1 MKIFVSKINESWIV
15 DRVRNEWIEN
25 NKEISTN
32 SIRNADIIWIVAPWL
47 WKKIPIRHLKN
58 KIVVCSMYHL
68 DGSIEE
74 IKDFTERDQ
83 YVDYYH
89 VISKKT
95 EKQISDLTTKKI
107 SSIPFWVDEN
117 LFFKIEN
124 KHNLRDE
131 LRLENKK
138 FYIGS
143 FQRDTEGSDLTS
155 PKLIKGP
162 DRFIKIVESK
172 FKTDPNI
179 EVVLTGKRRQY
190 VISELTKLG
199 IPFKY
204 FEMVDSKLLNKLYNI
219 LDLYIVSSRI
229 EGGPQAIIEC
239 GLSKT
244 PIISTDVGVAREIL
258 SPKSIFD
265 MSNYDKAL
273 PDIKV
278 AYKNSLEYN
287 LVNGQKLFRNMFSE
301 VEKLFF

>member
-1 MKIFVSKINESWIV
+1 MKIFISKINESWII
-15 DRVRNEWIEN
+15 DRVRKEWIQN
-25 NKEISTN
+25 NKSITARY
-32 SIRNADIIWIVAPWL
+32 IRNADVIWIIAPWL
-47 WKKIPIRHLKN
+47 WKNIPKKYLKN
-58 KIVVCSMYHL
+58 KIVVCSIYHL
-68 DGSIEE
+68 DGSNHETKE
-74 IKDFTERDQ
+74 FLDRDK

-95 EKQISDLTTKKI
+95 EKQISNLTTKKI
-107 SSIPFWVDEN
+107 NSIPFWVDEN

-162 DRFIKIVESK
+162 DQFIKIVESK
-172 FKTDPNI
+172 FKTDQKI

-244 PIISTDVGVAREIL
+244 PIISTDVGVASEIL

-265 MSNYDKAL
+265 MSNYNKAL
-273 PDIKV
+273 PDIEI

-287 LVNGQKLFRNMFSE
+287 LINGQKLFRNMFSE

>member
-1 MKIFVSKINESWIV
+1 MKIFISKINESWII
-15 DRVRNEWIEN
+15 DRVRKEWIQN
-25 NKEISTN
+25 NKSTTARY
-32 SIRNADIIWIVAPWL
+32 IRNADVIWIIAPWL
-47 WKKIPIRHLKN
+47 WKNIPKKYLKN
-58 KIVVCSMYHL
+58 KIVVCSIYHL
-68 DGSIEE
+68 DGSNHE
-74 IKDFTERDQ
+74 IKEFLDRDK

-95 EKQISDLTTKKI
+95 EKQISNLTTKKI
-107 SSIPFWVDEN
+107 NSIPFWVDEN

-131 LRLENKK
+131 LKLDNKK

-162 DRFIKIVESK
+162 DRFIKIVKSK
-172 FKTDPNI
+172 FKIDPNI

-244 PIISTDVGVAREIL
+244 PIISTDVGVASEIL
-258 SPKSIFD
+258 SPRSIFD

-273 PDIKV
+273 PDIEI
-278 AYKNSLEYN
+278 AYKNSLGYN
-287 LVNGQKLFRNMFSE
+287 LINGQKLFRNMFSE